1 MKDLNTQPIFD
12 VDELELLQDWYVRKG
27 RRVFCS
33 SEHGNWFLN
42 KHRFELLRSGNF
54 FPGTECVPH
63 RVGPNFGNAIIQI
76 MQREAALQA
85 ESE

>member
-1 MKDLNTQPIFD
+1 MKDSITPPIFD
-12 VDELELLQDWYVRKG
+12 VHELELLQDWFERKG
-27 RRVFCS
+27 GIAFCS
-33 SEHGNWFLN
+33 AEHINWFIRQN
-42 KHRFELLRSGNF
+42 KIELLRSGNF